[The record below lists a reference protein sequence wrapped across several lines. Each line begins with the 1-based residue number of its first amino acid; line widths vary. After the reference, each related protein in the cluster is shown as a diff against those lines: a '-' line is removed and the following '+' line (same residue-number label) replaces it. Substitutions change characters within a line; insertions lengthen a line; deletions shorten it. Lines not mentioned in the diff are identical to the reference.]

1 MVVDDELEE
10 RAFQVY
16 ECVAFSG
23 EESTSK
29 SVVYFRF
36 RFTLR
41 VVEV

>member
-1 MVVDDELEE
+1 MVVDGEFGE

-29 SVVYFRF
+29 SVDYFHLG
-36 RFTLR
+36 LR
-41 VVEV
+41 LGL